1 MKRRLAAFTLC
12 VALYALSAVPAS
24 AASLATPVN
33 VRDDSI
39 VWERSTV
46 VYCLSEDRYRLVP
59 EVRSVTIM
67 GSETLLDVLAEE
79 VLKESQSDDLVS
91 ALTSRTQIY
100 VVSVSQTGNVATVDL
115 GGDVDL
121 MQEYD
126 IFCLKAALVN
136 TLIES
141 GGVEYVNVLFNGRE
155 VPTNGLPTGTMTRF
169 DEDLQSAWVEHENE
183 GVAALR
189 SQSYSFRRNVT
200 LYFPA
205 NDSDF
210 LLAEVRE
217 LTFTRSNLATPVVE
231 VLISGP
237 ASTATMRR
245 CYPSA
250 TRIDGLPSLEEESN
264 DTQYLDVSFTYEMG
278 TALTGDENERRLQ
291 MAPLVVTLTTFLP
304 ETVAVRV
311 RVNRRPIESMVS
323 GGSTGERLLYR
334 ERYAGLVGRTVELF
348 FPQEDGRLLRV
359 TRAVSQTENTLRD
372 VVEQLLLVPDEALPV
387 FPDGFTADCFR
398 GVAMVDDTAIVNL
411 TQTGADRLS
420 GLTVDQERTCIFSV
434 VNTLTSYAGVNRV
447 QFLVEGVKVDS
458 LAGGLSLRSPL
469 VRNPGIIQTSLS

>member
-1 MKRRLAAFTLC
+1 MRKRFAALALC
-12 VALYALSAVPAS
+12 LCLLGAGLLPVR
-24 AASLATPVN
+24 AAESPVN
-33 VRDDSI
+33 VRDDS
-39 VWERSTV
+39 VARRRSTV

-59 EVRSVTIM
+59 EVRSVTLL
-67 GSETLLDVLAEE
+67 GSETLLEVLAEE
-79 VLKESQSDDLVS
+79 VLKESVSEDLVS
-91 ALTSRTQIY
+91 ALTGRTTIY
-100 VVSVSQTGNVATVDL
+100 VVTVAQTGNVATVDL

-205 NDSDF
+205 SDSPF

-217 LTFTRSNLATPVVE
+217 LTFTRSNLATPVLE
-231 VLISGP
+231 ALIAGP
-237 ASTATMRR
+237 TSTAAMRR
-245 CYPSA
+245 CYPAA
-250 TRIDGLPSLEEESN
+250 TRVDGLPSLEEESG
-264 DTQYLDVSFTYEMG
+264 DAQYLDVSFTYEIG
-278 TALTGDENERRLQ
+278 AALTGDENERLLQ

-311 RVNRRPIESMVS
+311 RVNRRPIESMIS
-323 GGSTGERLLYR
+323 GGSAAERLLYR
-334 ERYAGLVGRTVELF
+334 ERYAGLVGRTVELY
-348 FPQEDGRLLRV
+348 FPQEDGRLYAV

-372 VVEQLLLVPDEALPV
+372 LLEQLLDVPEGAQPV
-387 FPDGFTADCFR
+387 FPQEFNAACIR
-398 GVAMVDDTAIVNL
+398 GVAMVDDSAVVNFTKEGAELLSRLTAEE
-411 TQTGADRLS
+411 
-420 GLTVDQERTCIFSV
+420 ERACIFSV
-434 VNTLTSYAGVNRV
+434 VNTLTGYAGVSRV
-447 QFLVEGVKVDS
+447 QFLVEGVKVDA
-458 LAGGLSLRSPL
+458 LAGALSLRSPL
-469 VRNPGIIQTSLS
+469 VRNPGIIQTSLG

>member
-1 MKRRLAAFTLC
+1 MKRRFAALALC
-12 VALYALSAVPAS
+12 AVLCALSFAPAS
-24 AASLATPVN
+24 AAVAPVN

-39 VWERSTV
+39 VRSRSTV

-59 EVRSVTIM
+59 EVRSVTLL
-67 GSETLLDVLAEE
+67 GNETLLDVLAEE
-79 VLKESQSDDLVS
+79 VLQESESEDLVS
-91 ALTSRTQIY
+91 ALTGRTQIY
-100 VVSVSQTGNVATVDL
+100 VLSVSQTGNVATVDL

-126 IFCLKAALVN
+126 VFCLKAAMVN

-205 NDSDF
+205 NDSNF

-217 LTFTRSNLATPVVE
+217 LTFTRSNLATPVLE
-231 VLISGP
+231 ALISGP

-245 CYPSA
+245 CYPTA
-250 TRIDGLPSLEEESN
+250 TRIDGLPSLEEESG
-264 DTQYLDVSFTYEMG
+264 DAQYLDVSFTYEMG
-278 TALTGDENERRLQ
+278 TALTGDESERLLQ

-311 RVNRRPIESMVS
+311 RVNRRPIESIVS

-334 ERYAGLVGRTVELF
+334 ERYAGLVGRTVDLY
-348 FPQEDGRLLRV
+348 FPQADGRLLWV
-359 TRAVSQTENTLRD
+359 TRAVSQNETTLRD
-372 VVEQLLLVPDEALPV
+372 LVEQLLRVPEGAQPV
-387 FPDGFTADCFR
+387 FPDGFTAECLR

-411 TQTGADRLS
+411 TQGGADLLS
-420 GLTVDQERTCIFSV
+420 GLTAEQERGCIFSV
-434 VNTLTSYAGVNRV
+434 VNTLTAYAGVNRV

-458 LAGGLSLRSPL
+458 LAGALSLRSPL